1 MKNKMLNATIS
12 ADIVSSTSL
21 SVEELT
27 LLQTEIRHFLD
38 KLAED
43 SRGDDWGRLFKGDS
57 VEIYL
62 HDPRKALRIA
72 LLLKA
77 LVKKAPI
84 SLKSNNNAKRML
96 FRKYGIRI
104 AIGIG
109 AMRVADQK
117 NDILDGEAIY
127 TSGRLLDGQQ
137 KTAKDRLSIKRSLF
151 FGSKDAVLS
160 AQMEVIL
167 GLLDAILKDMTIR
180 QSEILYYKLLGAN
193 EEEIALKLSIKQSA
207 VNQQSNSFSWPS
219 IESTV
224 NYFEK
229 LNFEP

>member
-21 SVEELT
+21 NVEELT
-27 LLQTEIRHFLD
+27 LLQAEIRHFLD
-38 KLAED
+38 ELSKN
-43 SRGDDWGRLFKGDS
+43 SQGSDWGRLFKGDS
-57 VEIYL
+57 VEIFL
-62 HDPRKALRIA
+62 LDPRKALRIA

-77 LVKKAPI
+77 LVKKAPV
-84 SLKSNNNAKRML
+84 SLKSNKNAKRIL
-96 FRKYGIRI
+96 FRKYGIRL

-109 AMRVADQK
+109 EMRIADQK
-117 NDILDGEAIY
+117 NDILDGKAIY
-127 TSGRLLDGQQ
+127 NSGRLLEGQQ
-137 KTAKDRLSIKRSLF
+137 KTTKDKPSIKRSLF
-151 FGSKDAVLS
+151 FGSNDAVLN
-160 AQMEVIL
+160 AQMDVIL
-167 GLLDAILKDMTIR
+167 GLLDAILKEMTTR

-193 EEEIALKLSIKQSA
+193 EEEIASKLSIKQSA

-219 IESTV
+219 IESAV